1 MSGEL
6 ATYERVR
13 LDMGRN
19 ADRLGRLLLTVA
31 RAEGR
36 AAEAL
41 LRKRSLV
48 TTLLDVALGR
58 RDMNA
63 GTLVRALGIGR

>member
-1 MSGEL
+1 
-6 ATYERVR
+6 
-13 LDMGRN
+13 MGRN
-19 ADRLGRLLLTVA
+19 ADRLGRLLLKVS

-36 AAEAL
+36 AAHVL

-58 RDMNA
+58 QPMNIR
-63 GTLVRALGIGR
+63 TLVKAAL